1 MTTHT
6 LQMLTT
12 PNRNSLQMKCIWL
25 CCEHLQHV
33 SLFVCVVSI
42 CTICCPTDENVF
54 LICWCFSICL
64 CFLKLQRVELSRPPY
79 IFIFVYYKYAVFS
92 LDKMLNDGLGSCG
105 LMWCFY
111 QLFLTAPIH
120 CRGSIAEQVVFCKF
134 SPNLIWWRNKLI
146 YILNDLRVRKY
157 LENFHFY

>member
-1 MTTHT
+1 
-6 LQMLTT
+6 MLTT
-12 PNRNSLQMKCIWL
+12 PNRNSLQIKCIWL
-25 CCEHLQHV
+25 CCEHLQRV

-105 LMWCFY
+105 LMWCFISCFWRHPFTAEDP
-111 QLFLTAPIH
+111 LLSKWCSANFL
-120 CRGSIAEQVVFCKF
+120 Q
-134 SPNLIWWRNKLI
+134 IWSDEETNSSTSWMTWGWGNI
-146 YILNDLRVRKY
+146 
-157 LENFHFY
+157 